1 MFDKIMSSIASK
13 ANVNHANVALGC
25 VSVVAQTVLM
35 TEVAKYTQVVTNAA
49 IDFDPE
55 RNMKIS
61 NLMQQQIDELKALEE
76 KNKSK

>member
-13 ANVNHANVALGC
+13 ANVNPADVALGC
-25 VSVVAQTVLM
+25 VSMAARTVLL

-61 NLMQQQIDELKALEE
+61 KVMRQQIDELKALED
-76 KNKSK
+76 KTKSK

>member
-13 ANVNHANVALGC
+13 ANVNLANVALGC
-25 VSVVAQTVLM
+25 VSAVAQGVLM
-35 TEVAKYTQVVTNAA
+35 SEVAKYTQVVTNAV

-55 RNMKIS
+55 RNLQIS

>member
-13 ANVNHANVALGC
+13 ANVNLANVALGC
-25 VSVVAQTVLM
+25 VSMVAQTVLM
-35 TEVAKYTQVVTNAA
+35 TEVSKYTQVVTNAA

>member
-1 MFDKIMSSIASK
+1 MFDKIMSSIVSK
-13 ANVNHANVALGC
+13 AHVNPAEVALGC
-25 VSVVAQTVLM
+25 VSAVAQGVLM
-35 TEVAKYTQVVTNAA
+35 SEVAKYTQVVTNAA